1 MTTPSPSTPNEWC
14 GAGGGARAERLQSG
28 AADESVSAYML
39 SVTGRPDL
47 AAGVAPKDSLSVPVL
62 IVIFAIMIV
71 LAHLMLN
78 STRLHRRQ

>member
-1 MTTPSPSTPNEWC
+1 
-14 GAGGGARAERLQSG
+14 
-28 AADESVSAYML
+28 ML

>member
-1 MTTPSPSTPNEWC
+1 
-14 GAGGGARAERLQSG
+14 
-28 AADESVSAYML
+28 
-39 SVTGRPDL
+39 L